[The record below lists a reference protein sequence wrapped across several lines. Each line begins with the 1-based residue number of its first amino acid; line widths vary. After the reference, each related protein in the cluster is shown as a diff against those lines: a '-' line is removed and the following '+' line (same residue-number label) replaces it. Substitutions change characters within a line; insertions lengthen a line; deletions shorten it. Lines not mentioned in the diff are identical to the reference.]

1 MSVSL
6 LPMSVFAADLDVPE
20 TELQVTEP
28 VEEDMQEPEVT
39 DVEGEGDADVQNMEG
54 GAAVYAD
61 AAQINYVEKTKS
73 VPLKDGTFYRI
84 VHIDCGRKYFSVTD
98 LKKIIDYAA
107 ASNYT
112 HVELA
117 FGNDGLR
124 FLLDDMEVTA
134 SGVTYA
140 SEAVKSAI
148 QAGNKAFYDA
158 GTNELT
164 QTQMNDI
171 ISYANGK
178 GIGIIPMFDAPGH
191 LQAVIRAMQTLNIS
205 MVEKTDYCL
214 ATKSGTSYNWALIP
228 TNVEGN
234 NFVQELVQKYINY
247 FKTQGCTMFNIAADE
262 CGFLT
267 IETLDGTV

>member
-1 MSVSL
+1 MNQTKKHTTGKKLLALLLALIMSVSL

-84 VHIDCGRKYFSVTD
+84 VHIDCGRKYFSFTA

-148 QAGNKAFYDA
+148 
-158 GTNELT
+158 
-164 QTQMNDI
+164 
-171 ISYANGK
+171 
-178 GIGIIPMFDAPGH
+178 
-191 LQAVIRAMQTLNIS
+191 
-205 MVEKTDYCL
+205 
-214 ATKSGTSYNWALIP
+214 
-228 TNVEGN
+228 
-234 NFVQELVQKYINY
+234 
-247 FKTQGCTMFNIAADE
+247 
-262 CGFLT
+262 
-267 IETLDGTV
+267 